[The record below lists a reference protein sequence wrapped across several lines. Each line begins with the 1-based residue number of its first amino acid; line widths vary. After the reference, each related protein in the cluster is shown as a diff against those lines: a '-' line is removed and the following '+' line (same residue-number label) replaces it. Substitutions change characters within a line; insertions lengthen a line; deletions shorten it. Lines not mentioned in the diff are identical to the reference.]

1 MKNKMPGMRTWRRCY
16 KVLKRTGTLKI
27 FISFLLFLCVAAALL
42 ALFDPGIETFGDGVW
57 YCFVASTT
65 IGFGDL
71 CVTTRIGRVITVLVS
86 AYGILMTAMVPGV
99 VVSYYMEYLKIREKE
114 TISVFLEKL
123 ERLPEL
129 SPEELEQLSQ
139 RVREFERKN
148 LNK

>member
-1 MKNKMPGMRTWRRCY
+1 MQGLRTWRRCY

-27 FISFLLFLCVAAALL
+27 FTGFLLFLCLAAALL
-42 ALFDPGIETFGDGVW
+42 ALVDPGIETFGDGLW
-57 YCFVASTT
+57 YCFVAATT

-71 CVTTRIGRVITVLVS
+71 CVATGIGRIITALVS

-114 TISVFLEKL
+114 TISVFLEQL

-129 SPEELEQLSQ
+129 SPEELEQLSE
-139 RVREFERKN
+139 RVRKFERKR

>member
-1 MKNKMPGMRTWRRCY
+1 MSSKMPRMRAWKRCY
-16 KVLKRTGTLKI
+16 RVLKRTGTLKI
-27 FISFLLFLCVAAALL
+27 FISFLLFLCAAAALL
-42 ALFDPGIETFGDGVW
+42 ALCDPGIETFGDGLW
-57 YCFVASTT
+57 YCFVAATT

-71 CVTTRIGRVITVLVS
+71 CVATSIGRVITALVA

-139 RVREFERKN
+139 RVREFERDKF
-148 LNK
+148 NK